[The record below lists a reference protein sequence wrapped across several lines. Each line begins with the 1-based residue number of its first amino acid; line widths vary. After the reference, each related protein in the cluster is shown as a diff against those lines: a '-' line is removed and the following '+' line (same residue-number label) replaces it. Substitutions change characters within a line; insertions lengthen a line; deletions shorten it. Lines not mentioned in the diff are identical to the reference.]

1 MSNLKHWIWLTLRK
15 GLAGQNA
22 VRILEHFGT
31 PELVHA
37 ADEEAY
43 RMVGHGDT
51 LADEQVLGSSRRGAG
66 RL

>member
-22 VRILEHFGT
+22 VRILEHFGRS
-31 PELVHA
+31 
-37 ADEEAY
+37 EE
-43 RMVGHGDT
+43 RRVGK
-51 LADEQVLGSSRRGAG
+51 EC